1 MGLRLK
7 FCFFASLKTEKDFDA
22 QQDSVRNKKL
32 YAFAE
37 QLKYEEVLQD
47 SHLSEQRKIHF
58 RQIF

>member
-7 FCFFASLKTEKDFDA
+7 FYFFASLKTEKDFDA

-47 SHLSEQRKIHF
+47 SHL
-58 RQIF
+58 